1 MIARHDAY
9 ELLARLAGLPIRV
22 LMSEAAEQADFSSQ
36 CLRCKIRR
44 HDVEDGGLA
53 VIFALAVLS
62 FHDARP
68 RGNSHVA
75 YVEEDSDPC
84 PLRPWTS
91 GH

>member
-9 ELLARLAGLPIRV
+9 ELLARLAGLPIPV
-22 LMSEAAEQADFSSQ
+22 LTSEAAEQADFSSQ

-44 HDVEDGGLA
+44 HDMEDGGLA

-68 RGNSHVA
+68 RGNSHVD

>member
-1 MIARHDAY
+1 MNCWPA
-9 ELLARLAGLPIRV
+9 LAGLPIRV

-53 VIFALAVLS
+53 VIFRARSSRS

>member
-1 MIARHDAY
+1 MNCWPASQDFRF
-9 ELLARLAGLPIRV
+9 LSRRLRLPSRRT
-22 LMSEAAEQADFSSQ
+22 FSSQ

-44 HDVEDGGLA
+44 HDMEDGGLA

-68 RGNSHVA
+68 RGNSHVD